1 MEVLRYLSEN
11 YSRFNRYGSLEGW
24 NVETGPLLSVVES
37 SWTFIAENLTE
48 SKYRN
53 LGGPFRLVIEDFM
66 KRCAAKIELK
76 VKFNSDGKYTGGDFV
91 TVENGNQGLGIS
103 DWELGIRNWGLDVY
117 QSLLPTPYSLL
128 PTPSNH
134 SRHMNCSSI
143 P

>member
-1 MEVLRYLSEN
+1 
-11 YSRFNRYGSLEGW
+11 
-24 NVETGPLLSVVES
+24 LSVVES

-91 TVENGNQGLGIS
+91 TAGIQ
-103 DWELGIRNWGLDVY
+103 DKIRNELIRLDGVNETAIRSDVRKVFGQGDLINFLSHDNPGRLEITFDQASDFIEGLR
-117 QSLLPTPYSLL
+117 SLTRRCEEHRLIEG
-128 PTPSNH
+128 
-134 SRHMNCSSI
+134 R
-143 P
+143 